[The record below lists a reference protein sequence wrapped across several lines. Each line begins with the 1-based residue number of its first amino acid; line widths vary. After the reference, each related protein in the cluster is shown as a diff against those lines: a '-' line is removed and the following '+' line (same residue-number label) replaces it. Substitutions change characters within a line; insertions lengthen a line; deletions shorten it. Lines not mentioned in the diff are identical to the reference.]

1 MTALPLEDR
10 LKQHRMNGKNYKKLF
25 LIDLFM
31 VLNEARNY
39 EKVIEELMTDPKH
52 NKEHLFTNENN
63 SLHPQRDKEFYED
76 ATAWAVENIL
86 ERLQNKLNILTDGRR
101 ILTYIRKANLYSRAV
116 NFIILLKIITLVSRC
131 YWQILE
137 LASILG

>member
-1 MTALPLEDR
+1 
-10 LKQHRMNGKNYKKLF
+10 MNGKNYKKLF

-31 VLNEARNY
+31 DLNEARNY

-76 ATAWAVENIL
+76 ATAWAVEDIL
-86 ERLQNKLNILTDGRR
+86 ERLQNKLNISLQTAEEYLHIFG
-101 ILTYIRKANLYSRAV
+101 K
-116 NFIILLKIITLVSRC
+116 
-131 YWQILE
+131 QIYTHE
-137 LASILG
+137 R

>member
-1 MTALPLEDR
+1 MEKFALELKRVTALPLEDR

-31 VLNEARNY
+31 DLNETRGY
-39 EKVIEELMTDPKH
+39 EEVIEELMTDPKH

-86 ERLQNKLNILTDGRR
+86 ERLQNKLNISLQMAEEYLHIFG
-101 ILTYIRKANLYSRAV
+101 K
-116 NFIILLKIITLVSRC
+116 
-131 YWQILE
+131 QIYTHE
-137 LASILG
+137 R

>member
-1 MTALPLEDR
+1 MEKFALELKRVTALPLEDR

-31 VLNEARNY
+31 DLNEARGY
-39 EKVIEELMTDPKH
+39 EEVIEELMTDPKH

-76 ATAWAVENIL
+76 ATAWAVEDIL
-86 ERLQNKLNILTDGRR
+86 ERLQNKLNISLQTAEEYLHIFG
-101 ILTYIRKANLYSRAV
+101 K
-116 NFIILLKIITLVSRC
+116 
-131 YWQILE
+131 QIYTHE
-137 LASILG
+137 R

>member
-10 LKQHRMNGKNYKKLF
+10 LKQHRMSGKNYKKLF

-31 VLNEARNY
+31 DLNEARGY
-39 EKVIEELMTDPKH
+39 EEVIEELMTDPKH

-76 ATAWAVENIL
+76 ATTWAVEDIL
-86 ERLQNKLNILTDGRR
+86 ERLQNKLNISLQTAEEYLHIFG
-101 ILTYIRKANLYSRAV
+101 K
-116 NFIILLKIITLVSRC
+116 
-131 YWQILE
+131 QIYTHE
-137 LASILG
+137 R